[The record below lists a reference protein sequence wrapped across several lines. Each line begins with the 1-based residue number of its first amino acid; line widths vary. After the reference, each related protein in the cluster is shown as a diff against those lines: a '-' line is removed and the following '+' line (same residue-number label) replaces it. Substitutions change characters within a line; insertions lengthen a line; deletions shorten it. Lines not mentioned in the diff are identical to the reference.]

1 MSFGFPSVRL
11 LFIKVMFKRNEST
24 CGSKHREDQ
33 LLTLLFF
40 IIILVKFRR
49 NDTSG
54 SKHREDRF
62 HLNNLSFAGPV
73 VMGVGGTIKWKASV
87 LAE

>member
-1 MSFGFPSVRL
+1 MRTDCLPFLSL
-11 LFIKVMFKRNEST
+11 LFY
-24 CGSKHREDQ
+24 SKCVEGTIARVGPGPIVYRS
-33 LLTLLFF
+33 LVYYS
-40 IIILVKFRR
+40 ILMFRR

-73 VMGVGGTIKWKASV
+73 VMGVGGTIK
-87 LAE
+87 